1 MHTSDDCEMQAAIID
16 GVMSEPRR
24 HQRYTYADY
33 VALETVS
40 VEKHEFMDGEIFV
53 MAGGSEEHSALA
65 AETIYA
71 LRGALRDRPC
81 RVHTSDLRI
90 YVEAVG
96 LATYPD
102 ASVICGELKQH
113 DASPESTAVNPMILV
128 EVTSNSS
135 EEYDLGPKREYYQ
148 TIESLRDY
156 VIVSHRERRITVHV
170 RGNDGAWTTRSATA
184 GERVEVPSL
193 QAQLAVDE
201 VYRNSSI
208 A

>member
-1 MHTSDDCEMQAAIID
+1 MQAVIID
-16 GVMSEPRR
+16 RVMPEPRR

-40 VEKHEFMDGEIFV
+40 AEKHEFIDGEIYV
-53 MAGGSEEHSALA
+53 MAGGSADHARLSAQVVRLLGNA
-65 AETIYA
+65 I
-71 LRGALRDRPC
+71 GDRPC
-81 RVHTSDLRI
+81 DVFTSDLRV
-90 YVEAVG
+90 YVETVG

-102 ASVICGELKQH
+102 GSVICGPLQQH
-113 DASPESTAVNPMILV
+113 EASPESTALNPTILV

-135 EEYDLGPKREYYQ
+135 EEYDLGLKRKYYQ
-148 TIESLRDY
+148 TIESLREY
-156 VIVSHRERRITVHV
+156 IIVSHRERRITVHA
-170 RGNDGAWTTRSATA
+170 RGNDGEWTTRAATA

-208 A
+208 V

>member
-1 MHTSDDCEMQAAIID
+1 MQAVIID
-16 GVMSEPRR
+16 SVMPEPRR

-40 VEKHEFMDGEIFV
+40 VEKHEFIDGGIFV
-53 MAGGSEEHSALA
+53 MAGGSADHARLSAQMVRLLGNV
-65 AETIYA
+65 I
-71 LRGALRDRPC
+71 GDRPC
-81 RVHTSDLRI
+81 DVFTSDLRV
-90 YVEAVG
+90 YVEEVG

-102 ASVICGELKQH
+102 ASVICGPLEQH
-113 DASPESTAVNPMILV
+113 PASPESTAVNPTILV

-135 EEYDLGPKREYYQ
+135 EEYDRGLKREYYQ
-148 TIESLRDY
+148 TIESLREY
-156 VIVSHRERRITVHV
+156 VVVSHRERRITVHA
-170 RGNDGAWTTRSATA
+170 RGNDGAWTTRAATA

-208 A
+208 V

>member
-1 MHTSDDCEMQAAIID
+1 MQAAIID
-16 GVMSEPRR
+16 GVMSAPRR

-53 MAGGSEEHSALA
+53 MAGGSADHARLSAQMVRLLGNVIGDG
-65 AETIYA
+65 TC
-71 LRGALRDRPC
+71 D
-81 RVHTSDLRI
+81 VFTSDLRVF
-90 YVEAVG
+90 VETVG

-102 ASVICGELKQH
+102 ASVICGPLQQH
-113 DASPESTAVNPMILV
+113 DASPESTALNPTVLV

-135 EEYDLGPKREYYQ
+135 EEYDRGLKREYYQ

-156 VIVSHRERRITVHV
+156 VIVSHRERRINVYA
-170 RGNDGAWTTRSATA
+170 RGNDGAWTIRTA
-184 GERVEVPSL
+184 ASGERVEVPSL

-208 A
+208 V